1 MDLQAQ
7 DRCHRIGQTKAVIV
21 YRLITANTIETRIL
35 ERASA
40 KRKLERLVM
49 HSGKFRGALK
59 YQIENEK
66 MDFEELTNILKQED
80 VESIH
85 MEPHQLLSDDELSR
99 ILDRSNETLSSK
111 DIGKGF
117 KVLENWA
124 NPSLEALVNVN

>member
-7 DRCHRIGQTKAVIV
+7 DRCHRIGQTRAVIV
-21 YRLITANTIETRIL
+21 YRLITANTVENQIL

-49 HSGKFRGALK
+49 HSGKIRGALK

-66 MDFEELTNILKQED
+66 MDFEELLSILKRED

-85 MEPHQLLSDDELSR
+85 VESHQLLSDNELSR
-99 ILDRSNETLSSK
+99 ILDRSAETMSSK

-117 KVLENWA
+117 KVLENWS
-124 NPSLEALVNVN
+124 NPSLEALTDVH